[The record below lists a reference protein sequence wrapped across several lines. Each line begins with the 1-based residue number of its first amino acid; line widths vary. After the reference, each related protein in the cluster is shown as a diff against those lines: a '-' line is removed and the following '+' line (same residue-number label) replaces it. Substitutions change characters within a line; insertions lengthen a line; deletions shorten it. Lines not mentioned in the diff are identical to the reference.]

1 MAEVNE
7 TKKTVK
13 NRKKTVWLIVAGAV
27 LAVMLLAALALF
39 IPASAFS
46 ARPLRRLSR
55 RRPYRKQPLNRR
67 RRPLPRR
74 CMPRG
79 ICAVKTAFSVARI
92 R

>member
-39 IPASAFS
+39 CPGVCHAA
-46 ARPLRRLSR
+46 ARTGS
-55 RRPYRKQPLNRR
+55 NR
-67 RRPLPRR
+67 
-74 CMPRG
+74 
-79 ICAVKTAFSVARI
+79 
-92 R
+92 